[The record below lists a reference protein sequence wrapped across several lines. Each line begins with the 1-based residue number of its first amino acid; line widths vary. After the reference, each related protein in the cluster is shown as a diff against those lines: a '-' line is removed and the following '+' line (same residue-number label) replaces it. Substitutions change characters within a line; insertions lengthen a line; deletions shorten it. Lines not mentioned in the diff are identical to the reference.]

1 MRLKRRVDTG
11 AGEEGVER
19 HHIKFRGRKQVE
31 NLLHASADALMRT
44 LARAEALLARG
55 GAPEGGDRLRL
66 IVIDSIANLFRTS
79 DAEELRGGKRW
90 SELYRVARALKEI
103 AFAHGVVVLVVNQV
117 TDVVTDD
124 DGGGGGRPAD
134 ALGNRTLAASGQFMS
149 LGRMV
154 VPSLVSED
162 ARGGAR
168 AF

>member
-1 MRLKRRVDTG
+1 MDG
-11 AGEEGVER
+11 
-19 HHIKFRGRKQVE
+19 
-31 NLLHASADALMRT
+31 
-44 LARAEALLARG
+44 
-55 GAPEGGDRLRL
+55 
-66 IVIDSIANLFRTS
+66 
-79 DAEELRGGKRW
+79 
-90 SELYRVARALKEI
+90 
-103 AFAHGVVVLVVNQV
+103 FAHGVVVLVVNHV

-168 AF
+168 AAGHAHERRERRADARAIGPPPRTRVQGMAWTNFVNTRLVIALRGGRTAAGAGGDGPAATSVRRRLCVAFSPHVPNESCEFLVTRYGVDGIEAG